1 MKLPAVLLPVSILA
15 VSACSNGLVKPG
27 AEVRSALPPK
37 THTLAEAWS
46 GAEGALLSIGQPMPL
61 DVYAGEHRVSG
72 SGIIVIEVRSHDF
85 DAIAVVTDG
94 EGRLVAFNDNWD
106 GTRNARIVLDGAPD
120 GGRLLVFSR
129 DDSRGLYD
137 VVVAQGTPED
147 LEEFAGASNL
157 QAGEVRGWLGQ
168 NTRNP
173 MMDNLLREPLENM
186 VSNYNFSRAMLY
198 PFTIEEP
205 GLVSLSLESDAFDP
219 YLVLMSV
226 ENGSFEFVE
235 YNDDFAGTWSR
246 IIREFAPG
254 DYIAVVM
261 PYSDS
266 GFGEFTLKL
275 ETYGPEM
282 FETNETEAPEQGV
295 SYTGTVVPDRNLVIA
310 WWPEILED
318 WNAPPFL
325 TAFTPAAVFRFSTAT
340 PGIHR
345 MEATGTA
352 DVCLTVFRDMD
363 GQLQLVSFN
372 DDHPDMGSNSSVAE
386 LLVPGDYVALVSLYS
401 STGIAEE
408 VTFSWSPA
416 GTSIQRLRAGSS
428 VQVSAPYETESLF
441 FQLDVTAG
449 REYTLR
455 VQSTDLDPVTTLFLP
470 DGESLYSDD
479 DGEGTNSLIT
489 FTPTAEQAGTCFIK
503 VEKYSPA
510 EGSFTVSVR

>member
-1 MKLPAVLLPVSILA
+1 MKLSALITAISLVAL
-15 VSACSNGLVKPG
+15 SACSSGLVKPG
-27 AEVRSALPPK
+27 AQLRSALPAR
-37 THTLAEAWS
+37 THTLREAWS
-46 GAEGALLSIGQPMPL
+46 EAESALSLIGQPVL
-61 DVYAGEHRVSG
+61 SDVYTQVHRISG
-72 SGIIVIEVRSHDF
+72 SGIIVVEVRSHDF
-85 DAIAVVTDG
+85 DALAAVVDG
-94 EGRLVAFNDNWD
+94 EGGLVAFNDNWD
-106 GTRNARIVLDGAPD
+106 GTRNARLVIDGVPD

-137 VVVAQGTPED
+137 VVVSQGTPND
-147 LEEFAGASNL
+147 LEAFIAASDL
-157 QAGEVRGWLGQ
+157 QSGEVRGWLDQ

-173 MMDNLLREPLENM
+173 MMDNLLREPLESW
-186 VSNYNFSRAMLY
+186 VSNYNFSRALLY
-198 PFTIEEP
+198 PFTVTEP

-226 ENGSFEFVE
+226 EDGSFEFIE
-235 YNDDFAGTWSR
+235 YNDDYAGTWSR

-254 DYIAVVM
+254 DYMAVVM

-266 GFGEFTLKL
+266 GFGEFVLKL

-282 FETNETEAPEQGV
+282 FETNEIEAPEQGV
-295 SYTGTVVPDRNLVIA
+295 SYTGTVTPDRNLVIA

-318 WNAPPFL
+318 WNAPSFL

-340 PGIHR
+340 PGIRR

-363 GQLQLVSFN
+363 GRLQLVSFN
-372 DDHPDMGSNSSVAE
+372 DDHPDMGSNSSVTE

-401 STGIAEE
+401 GTDLAEE
-408 VTFSWSPA
+408 VAFSWNQA
-416 GTSIQRLRAGSS
+416 GTAIQRLRAGSS
-428 VQVSAPYETESLF
+428 VQVSAPYEIESLF
-441 FQLDVTAG
+441 FQLDVAAG

>member
-1 MKLPAVLLPVSILA
+1 MRIPAVIMILSLIA
-15 VSACSNGLVKPG
+15 LSACSSGLVKPG
-27 AEVRSALPPK
+27 AQLRSALPPR
-37 THTLAEAWS
+37 THTLAEAWNE
-46 GAEGALLSIGQPMPL
+46 AENALSAIGQPVL
-61 DVYAGEHRVSG
+61 TDVYTQVHQISG
-72 SGIIVIEVRSHDF
+72 SGIIVIDVKSHDF
-85 DAIAVVTDG
+85 DVLAAVVDG
-94 EGRLVAFNDNWD
+94 AGELVAFNDNWD
-106 GTRNARIVLDGAPD
+106 GTRNARIVIDGVPEGA
-120 GGRLLVFSR
+120 RLLVFSR

-137 VVVAQGTPED
+137 VVVTQGTQED
-147 LEEFAGASNL
+147 MEEFTAASNL
-157 QAGEVRGWLGQ
+157 QSGEVRGWLDQ

-173 MMDNLLREPLENM
+173 MMDNLLREPLSDW
-186 VSNYNFSRAMLY
+186 VSNYNFSRALLY
-198 PFTIEEP
+198 PFSVEEP
-205 GLVSLSLESDAFDP
+205 GLVSLSLESDEFDP

-254 DYIAVVM
+254 EYIAVVM

-266 GFGEFTLKL
+266 GFGEFVLRL

-282 FETNETEAPEQGV
+282 FETAETEAPEEGV
-295 SYTGTVVPDRNLVIA
+295 SYTGSVVPDRNLVIA

-318 WNAPPFL
+318 WSAPSFL
-325 TAFTPAAVFRFSTAT
+325 TAFTPAAVFRFSTTT
-340 PGIHR
+340 PDIYR
-345 MEATGTA
+345 INATGTA
-352 DVCLTVFRDMD
+352 DVCLTVFRDTD

-372 DDHPDMGSNSSVAE
+372 DDSPDMGSNSSVTE

-401 STGIAEE
+401 STDLTEE
-408 VTFSWSPA
+408 VGFNWSPA
-416 GTSIQRLRAGSS
+416 NSTIQRIRPGSS

-479 DGEGTNSLIT
+479 DGEGTNSMIT

-503 VEKYSPA
+503 VVKYSPGD
-510 EGSFTVSVR
+510 GSFTVSVR

>member
-1 MKLPAVLLPVSILA
+1 
-15 VSACSNGLVKPG
+15 
-27 AEVRSALPPK
+27 
-37 THTLAEAWS
+37 
-46 GAEGALLSIGQPMPL
+46 
-61 DVYAGEHRVSG
+61 
-72 SGIIVIEVRSHDF
+72 
-85 DAIAVVTDG
+85 
-94 EGRLVAFNDNWD
+94 
-106 GTRNARIVLDGAPD
+106 
-120 GGRLLVFSR
+120 
-129 DDSRGLYD
+129 
-137 VVVAQGTPED
+137 
-147 LEEFAGASNL
+147 
-157 QAGEVRGWLGQ
+157 
-168 NTRNP
+168 
-173 MMDNLLREPLENM
+173 
-186 VSNYNFSRAMLY
+186 MLY
-198 PFTIEEP
+198 PFTVEEP

-401 STGIAEE
+401 STGIVEE

-428 VQVSAPYETESLF
+428 VQVSAPFESESLF